1 MMTIRS
7 FQAGDELTQ
16 IEIYNRAAASLP
28 KFKPATLAEVQRR
41 TKASGFDPSTRL
53 YGEIQGKV
61 VGYATFTNDGRA
73 SFPWMLPGHEHLRE
87 PLFQA
92 LIAAVTKAGLRK
104 IYAAYREDW
113 AVVNDF
119 FLKHGFHKAR
129 DMVNFAIDLIDMPT
143 PAAMPS
149 TSFTSLEPEDVPALL
164 KLAPEILHTQQ
175 VEVLT
180 RHFFKNPYFSPDSL
194 YTLRARGGKE
204 PVAVGILV
212 ADPSV
217 RRSEAGRCVDALLSP
232 GSLRRRKAN
241 AKRIKGLFSFLA
253 QQDRNLNHLAM
264 DLLGQ
269 ASYRLR
275 DADDIDT
282 LAAQAPSDAPGL
294 LSFYSRNFRR
304 QGSFP
309 ILRTCR
315 QRVMND

>member
-212 ADPSV
+212 ADPGY
-217 RRSEAGRCVDALLSP
+217 ADPKLVDASMPCFRL
-232 GSLRRRKAN
+232 GAFGAEGAN

-275 DADDIDT
+275 DADDIET

-309 ILRTCR
+309 IYE
-315 QRVMND
+315 RVVSE